1 MKLPISKLLVF
12 LSFWAAVPAVQGQT
26 VKQKAVCEEAV
37 KEHLRI
43 NLSEL
48 EAGSLKLALESLPAV
63 NQELAVLAANGR
75 VITLQHLAPLA
86 SLPPLPEIP
95 LQTGPAKSMEADPN
109 AQPPF
114 STTKVKKIDR
124 SFKVDRSDKL
134 AIENQFGRVEVQ
146 TWGKNEVAVEVTII
160 SRAATEEKAQEILD
174 KINVRVNEDRGN
186 NLISFTTEREP
197 MQIRSSSEK
206 AFEINYLVKMPKA
219 NPLRVS
225 NKYGTVQVPDLDGPT
240 ELEVKYGTLT
250 AGRLNNAR
258 NNVQLAYSGGE
269 CQVDYLKGG
278 DLNVKYSRLRLTAAD
293 DIKTS
298 TGYSSI
304 TIDKVET
311 LTIESR
317 YDTRFSL
324 GSVGQITGNGS
335 YSGIKIGSLKESASL
350 NMKYC
355 SGFEIANVAPSFKN
369 LNLTAGYTGMAL
381 GFADNSAFNFE
392 VETQYGSLKM
402 DQDLA
407 SFSFKEVRNTSSSY
421 KGKYGK
427 SSPRGTVNV
436 NSRYGSVAFR

>member
-12 LSFWAAVPAVQGQT
+12 LSFFAAVPAVQGQT
-26 VKQKAVCEEAV
+26 AKQKAACEEAV

-48 EAGSLKLALESLPAV
+48 EAGSLKLSVEALASVEAI
-63 NQELAVLAANGR
+63 AHLAANDKL
-75 VITLQHLAPLA
+75 VALQRLAPLA
-86 SLPPLPEIP
+86 SLPPFPEMP
-95 LQTGPAKSMEADPN
+95 LQTGPAKSTEADPN
-109 AQPPF
+109 AQPAF
-114 STTKVKKIDR
+114 SITKVKKIDR

-146 TWGKNEVAVEVTII
+146 TWARNEMAVEVTII
-160 SRAATEEKAQEILD
+160 SRAATDEKAQEILD
-174 KINVRVNEDRGN
+174 KINVRINEDRGN

-219 NPLRVS
+219 NPLKVS

-240 ELEVKYGTLT
+240 ELEVQYGKLT

-258 NNVQLAYSGGE
+258 NKVQVSYSGGE
-269 CQVDYLKGG
+269 CQVDYMKGG
-278 DLNVKYSRLRLTAAD
+278 DLNVKYSRLHLTAAD

-298 TGYSSI
+298 TGYSNI
-304 TIDKVET
+304 AIDKVET

-317 YDTRFSL
+317 YDSKFLL

-355 SGFEIANVAPSFKN
+355 SGFEIANVASNFKN
-369 LNLTAGYTGMAL
+369 VNLTAGYTGMAL

-392 VETQYGSLKM
+392 VDTQFGSLKM

-407 SFSFKEVRNTSSSY
+407 NFSFKEVRNTSSSY

-427 SSPRGTVNV
+427 SSPKGTVNV
-436 NSRYGSVAFR
+436 TSRYGSVAFQ